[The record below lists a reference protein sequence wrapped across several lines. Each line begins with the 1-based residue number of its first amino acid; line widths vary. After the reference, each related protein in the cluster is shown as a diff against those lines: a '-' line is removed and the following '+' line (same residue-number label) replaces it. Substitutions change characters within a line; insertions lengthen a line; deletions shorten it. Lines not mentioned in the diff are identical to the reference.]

1 MPFLTTEAAIH
12 VGRIGQDASAKLQ
25 SDTFITQLQKGRNAL
40 NFRRLLICPIRQII
54 MEQVREAIGT
64 EEAEWTEKK
73 KS

>member
-12 VGRIGQDASAKLQ
+12 VGRIGQDASVKLQ
-25 SDTFITQLQKGRNAL
+25 SDTFITQLQKARHVL

-54 MEQVREAIGT
+54 MEQVREVTGT